1 MTGIMQVIVGASYLS
16 SPVNTVAPAVT
27 GTVQSRQTLS
37 TTTGTWTGS
46 PTSYSYQWK
55 REATNVGTNSNS
67 YTLVTADVG
76 STMTCVVTATNA
88 VGSTNA
94 TSNTTGTVSAN
105 VPLAPT
111 IGTAT
116 ATAYN
121 TATVRY
127 SAPSDNGGA
136 TITSYT
142 ATSSPGGI
150 TGTLSTAG
158 SGTITVSGLTQSTPY
173 TFTVK
178 ANNSVGA
185 SSASSAS
192 NSITTPI
199 APPTTIGQA
208 YGGGYYAGKINVSG
222 TQYYLI
228 VAPKASGENSSRIWG
243 VYGVTTG
250 ITSVID
256 GPTNSASLAA
266 LGASYEAATF
276 CEDLT
281 IGGYSDWYL
290 PAKNELEV
298 LYFFLKPTTTG
309 NVYTSGSNANAVSP
323 EPISTV
329 YGVSGLPVQ
338 TSAGIGFIT
347 GETNAFA
354 SVYYWSSTENNAN
367 FAWVQAFNDGTQG
380 GNGNKS
386 IGFYVRAVRRIP
398 V

>member
-55 REATNVGTNSNS
+55 RGATNVGANSDS

-94 TSNTTGTVSAN
+94 TSGTTGTVSAN

-121 TATVRY
+121 TATVQY

-158 SGTITVSGLTQSTPY
+158 SGTITVSGLTQSTSY

-192 NSITTPI
+192 NSRTTPI

-208 YGGGYYAGKINVSG
+208 FAGGYYAGKISTTANGVA
-222 TQYYLI
+222 THYLI
-228 VAPKASGENSSRIWG
+228 VAPVTVGYNGRSNWFPYSPPGISGASSQFNGAANTDAIVASGG
-243 VYGVTTG
+243 T
-250 ITSVID
+250 
-256 GPTNSASLAA
+256 AA
-266 LGASYEAATF
+266 VVCRSYTF
-276 CEDLT
+276 
-281 IGGYSDWYL
+281 GGYTDWYL
-290 PAKNELEV
+290 PSRCEQEIA
-298 LYFFLKPTTTG
+298 YYFLKPT
-309 NVYTSGSNANAVSP
+309 SNNNSTAYGANPYAVLP
-323 EPISTV
+323 EPYNTNHTSSSPARTSSSNFVWNGLGDQPYFPDNFWTSTLG
-329 YGVSGLPVQ
+329 YNPW
-338 TSAGIGFIT
+338 TTDFGIGA
-347 GETNAFA
+347 EYQPNA
-354 SVYYWSSTENNAN
+354 AN
-367 FAWVQAFNDGTQG
+367 LHYF
-380 GNGNKS
+380 
-386 IGFYVRAVRRIP
+386 RAMRKVAI
-398 V
+398 